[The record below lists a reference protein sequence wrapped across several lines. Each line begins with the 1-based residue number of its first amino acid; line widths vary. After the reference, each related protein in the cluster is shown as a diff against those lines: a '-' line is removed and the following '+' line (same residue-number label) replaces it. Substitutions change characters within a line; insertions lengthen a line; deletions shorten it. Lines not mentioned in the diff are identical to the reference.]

1 VSPPKPTRGDATEVR
16 PKKAPRGDT
25 RAKASTRPRS
35 GRTAGTA
42 TSHGPAEQAAWA
54 AHRTE
59 LVALACLGAAG
70 FLAYALVVG
79 ESGGFFGE
87 VGGGALR
94 TAFGRLAFLLPVA
107 LLGVAARLVFDFR
120 IAWRSVWFWGVVALI
135 AGFAVLVA
143 EGFTPFGP
151 GHPAQTFVRASYAV
165 RAGWVGEAVYVAG
178 LELAGTVGVAIVA
191 WLLVAAG
198 SSMVTGV
205 TIRRFVLGTGR
216 AARVA
221 QESAQDRVR
230 RMRVANGRSE
240 ERPGPL
246 DDPYLTGF
254 GPGPTLPERTTR
266 QPPEPGWADQ
276 AGAALSEDAA
286 SETFGLAS
294 GSVEFEPDGFR
305 EAPTVRA
312 TAAAARDLVDGAA
325 AFPDIYVLGEPGYPG
340 TGHPAAPDGRQQ
352 RSVERTEEEGVPPR
366 VLEAVPPQRDE
377 HDPHP
382 PTRAERQRPLP
393 GIADGDGHGVSSET
407 PAYLLPGSELLRK
420 TVGQPVGD
428 GRADSDTAALLVET
442 LSDFGVEARVIGM
455 VVGPRVTRF
464 ELQLAPG
471 TKVSKVSGLKD
482 DLAYALA
489 STEIRILAPIPG
501 KQAVGV
507 EVPNQKPTFVS
518 LGDIY
523 RDFPK
528 TAGPLMVW
536 LGKDISGKAVY
547 TDLGRLPHLLIAGTT
562 GSGKSGCVNIIISS
576 ILLRA
581 SPDQIK
587 LILIDPK
594 KVELSH
600 FDYVPHLLVPVV
612 TNMKNAAGVLHNI
625 VKEMDHRYELM
636 ELERA
641 RNLEEAN
648 KSRVRRGERALPYV
662 VVVIDELADLMMVS
676 PAQVEEYI
684 IRLAQKAR
692 AVGIHLVVATQR
704 PSVDVITGMIKAN
717 IPSRIA
723 FAVSSQ
729 TDSRVILD
737 TNGAEALLGMGD
749 MLFKPLGSNRLQRIQ
764 GAFITEEEIHR
775 LVTHCRR
782 QAQPEYQEELLQP
795 PAPEEGGREGD
806 AFDPDR
812 DELLF
817 DAASLVLETGTA
829 SVSMLQRRLRVGYT
843 RAGRLI
849 DMLER
854 RGIVGPHEG
863 SKSRQILVLPGERE
877 RVLDGL
883 RSDEQPSSDVDEGY
897 EEE

>member
-1 VSPPKPTRGDATEVR
+1 MSPLKPNGGDPTEVR
-16 PKKAPRGDT
+16 PKTVSRAGPRATPRSRSRST
-25 RAKASTRPRS
+25 RA
-35 GRTAGTA
+35 AGGAESPPPT
-42 TSHGPAEQAAWA
+42 EQAAWA
-54 AHRTE
+54 AHRSE
-59 LVALACLGAAG
+59 LIALTCLGAAA
-70 FLAYALVVG
+70 FLTYALIVG
-79 ESGGFFGE
+79 ESGGLLGE

-94 TAFGRLAFLLPVA
+94 TAFGRLAFLLPLA
-107 LLGVAARLVFDFR
+107 LLGIAARLVFEFR
-120 IAWRSVWFWGVVALI
+120 IDPRSVWFWGLVALVV
-135 AGFAVLVA
+135 GLMVLVA

-151 GHPAQTFVRASYAV
+151 GHPAQTFVRASYAA
-165 RAGWVGEAVYVAG
+165 RAGWVGEAAYVGG
-178 LELAGTVGVAIVA
+178 LQLAGTVGVAIVA

-198 SSMVTGV
+198 LSMVTGV
-205 TIRRFVLGTGR
+205 TIRRFVMGTGR

-230 RMRVANGRSE
+230 RLRVAARQSG
-240 ERPGPL
+240 ERGGPL
-246 DDPYLTGF
+246 DDPYLSGF
-254 GPGPTLPERTTR
+254 GPGPGVPEETPHPS
-266 QPPEPGWADQ
+266 PPHGLDDPAGTVPAEDTAAEP
-276 AGAALSEDAA
+276 
-286 SETFGLAS
+286 FGLAS
-294 GSVEFEPDGFR
+294 GEVAFDDDAFS
-305 EAPTVRA
+305 EAPTLRS
-312 TAAAARDLVDGAA
+312 TAAGRRDLVDGAA
-325 AFPDIYVLGEPGYPG
+325 VYPDIYVLGEPGYHGVAHPV
-340 TGHPAAPDGRQQ
+340 TGEAGAQPAAMTHTAADGPSPDGLEP
-352 RSVERTEEEGVPPR
+352 SASERDDRDGRPHRR
-366 VLEAVPPQRDE
+366 V
-377 HDPHP
+377 
-382 PTRAERQRPLP
+382 ERQRPLP
-393 GIADGDGHGVSSET
+393 GITDGDGFGVSSGA
-407 PAYLLPGSELLRK
+407 PAYLLPGSDLLRK
-420 TVGQPVGD
+420 TVGQPRD
-428 GRADSDTAALLVET
+428 EGRPDSETAALLVET
-442 LSDFGVEARVIGM
+442 LSDFGVEARVVGM

-507 EVPNQKPTFVS
+507 EVPNQKPTFVT

-562 GSGKSGCVNIIISS
+562 GSGKSGCVNCIISS

-641 RNLEEAN
+641 RNLEDAN
-648 KSRVRRGERALPYV
+648 KARVRRGERPLPYV

-737 TNGAEALLGMGD
+737 TNGAETLLGMGD

-775 LVTHCRR
+775 LVTHCRK
-782 QAQPEYQEELLQP
+782 QAQPEYREELLQP
-795 PAPEEGGREGD
+795 PAREEGREGD
-806 AFDPDR
+806 AFDPDS
-812 DELLF
+812 DELLS
-817 DAASLVLETGTA
+817 DAASLVVETGTA

-863 SKSRQILVLPGERE
+863 SKARQILVLPGERE
-877 RVLDGL
+877 RVLEGL
-883 RSDEQPSSDVDEGY
+883 RSDEPPSSDVDEGY
-897 EEE
+897 EDE